1 MKRLV
6 LIAGALAL
14 WSVLLSTCYFATKI
28 KNLKTNCK
36 ASYHYTD
43 VAGNK
48 GIAKH
53 CFDIEDGM
61 ICKNAK
67 HSVRAIR
74 VEEKR
79 ICE

>member
-14 WSVLLSTCYFATKI
+14 WSLLLSSCYFATKI
-28 KNLKTNCK
+28 KSLKTICK
-36 ASYHYTD
+36 ATYYYTD
-43 VAGNK
+43 EKGNK

-53 CFDIEDGM
+53 CFDTEDGM
-61 ICKNAK
+61 ICKDAK
-67 HSVRAIR
+67 HSVRALR

-79 ICE
+79 ICK

>member
-14 WSVLLSTCYFATKI
+14 WSLLLSSCYFATKI
-28 KNLKTNCK
+28 KKLKTNCK
-36 ASYHYTD
+36 ATYYYTD
-43 VAGNK
+43 AKGNK

-53 CFDIEDGM
+53 CFDTEDGM
-61 ICKNAK
+61 ICKDAK
-67 HSVRAIR
+67 HSVRALR

-79 ICE
+79 ICK

>member
-14 WSVLLSTCYFATKI
+14 WSLLLSTCYFATKI
-28 KNLKTNCK
+28 KNLKSMCK
-36 ASYHYTD
+36 SSYHYTD
-43 VAGNK
+43 VLGNK
-48 GIAKH
+48 GISKH
-53 CFDIEDGM
+53 CFDTEDGM
-61 ICKNAK
+61 ICKDAK